1 MADGRPFSSWVPMR
15 RTSSHGRTSS
25 IRTIGASAGLPRRE
39 SLATAMAQSAP
50 RRTLTV
56 MDNVIE
62 VSGLRK
68 TYGSLVAVQDVSFSV
83 RRGEIF
89 GVLGP
94 NGAGKTTTV
103 ESIAGLRRP
112 NAGAIRVLGLDPE
125 RDGRQLRQR
134 LGVQLQ
140 QATLPDRLKVWEAL
154 ELFASFYQAPADWRR
169 LVEEWDLTEKEN
181 ASFASLSGG
190 QRQRLF
196 IALALVGDPEVVIL
210 DELTSGL
217 DPQARRATWELVRAV
232 RDAGTT
238 VVLVTH
244 FMDEAERLCD
254 RLAIIDEGRIV
265 ASGSPRD
272 LIDGIGVEPHVRF
285 TAHGSDL
292 GARRY
297 FHTSRRSVSSER
309 GATQTPTCRHL
320 RTAWPVRV
328 GCIDALGAA
337 LVVAAGL
344 LGRDGVKRPR

>member
-1 MADGRPFSSWVPMR
+1 M
-15 RTSSHGRTSS
+15 
-25 IRTIGASAGLPRRE
+25 LE
-39 SLATAMAQSAP
+39 SLAMAMLRAPSCRTMKPTAQ
-50 RRTLTV
+50 RRCGV
-56 MDNVIE
+56 DNVIE

-68 TYGSLVAVQDVSFSV
+68 TYGSLVAVEDVSLNV

-89 GVLGP
+89 GILGP

-112 NAGAIRVLGLDPE
+112 DAGTLRVLGLDPE
-125 RDGRQLRQR
+125 RDGRELRQR

-140 QATLPDRLKVWEAL
+140 QATLPERLKVWEAL
-154 ELFASFYQAPADWRR
+154 ELFASFYKAPADWRR
-169 LVEEWDLTEKEN
+169 LLGQWDLTEKRN
-181 ASFASLSGG
+181 ASFADLSGG

-254 RLAIIDEGRIV
+254 RLAVVDEGRIV
-265 ASGSPRD
+265 AQGSPRD
-272 LIDGIGVEPHVRF
+272 LIAGLGVEPRVRF
-285 TAHGSDL
+285 TANASELVFLEAVAGVSRVTREGGEAVVHGRGPIL
-292 GARRY
+292 ARVASALAE
-297 FHTSRRSVSSER
+297 HDID
-309 GATQTPTCRHL
+309 PLNL
-320 RTAWPVRV
+320 RAEQPSLEDVFM
-328 GCIDALGAA
+328 ALTGKQ
-337 LVVAAGL
+337 L
-344 LGRDGVKRPR
+344 RD

>member
-1 MADGRPFSSWVPMR
+1 
-15 RTSSHGRTSS
+15 
-25 IRTIGASAGLPRRE
+25 
-39 SLATAMAQSAP
+39 
-50 RRTLTV
+50 

-62 VSGLRK
+62 VRGLRK
-68 TYGSLVAVQDVSFSV
+68 TYGSLVAVEDVSFSV

-89 GVLGP
+89 GILGP

-112 NAGAIRVLGLDPE
+112 DAGTLWVLGLDPE

-134 LGVQLQ
+134 LGMQLQ
-140 QATLPDRLKVWEAL
+140 QATLPERLKVWEAL
-154 ELFASFYQAPADWRR
+154 ELFASFYKAPADWRR
-169 LVEEWDLTEKEN
+169 LLGQWDLTEKRN
-181 ASFASLSGG
+181 ASFADLSGG

-254 RLAIIDEGRIV
+254 RLAVVDEGRIV
-265 ASGSPRD
+265 AQGSSRD
-272 LIDGIGVEPHVRF
+272 LIAGLGVEPRVRF
-285 TAHGSDL
+285 TANASELVFLEAVAG
-292 GARRY
+292 
-297 FHTSRRSVSSER
+297 VSQV
-309 GATQTPTCRHL
+309 T
-320 RTAWPVRV
+320 RV
-328 GCIDALGAA
+328 GGDAVVHGRGPILARVASALAEHDIDPLDLRAEQPSLEDVFMALTGKQ
-337 LVVAAGL
+337 L
-344 LGRDGVKRPR
+344 RD

>member
-1 MADGRPFSSWVPMR
+1 VDS
-15 RTSSHGRTSS
+15 
-25 IRTIGASAGLPRRE
+25 
-39 SLATAMAQSAP
+39 
-50 RRTLTV
+50 
-56 MDNVIE
+56 VID
-62 VSGLRK
+62 VRGLRK
-68 TYGSLVAVQDVSFSV
+68 TYGSLVAVDDVSFSV
-83 RRGEIF
+83 RPGEIF
-89 GVLGP
+89 GILGP

-103 ESIAGLRRP
+103 ESVAGLRRP
-112 NAGAIRVLGLDPE
+112 DAGTVRVLGLDPE

-140 QATLPDRLKVWEAL
+140 QATLPERLKVWEAL
-154 ELFASFYQAPADWRR
+154 ELFASFYEAPADWRR
-169 LVEEWDLTEKEN
+169 LVEQWDLTQKRG

-265 ASGSPRD
+265 SQGSPRD
-272 LIDGIGVEPHVRF
+272 LIAGLGLEPRVRF
-285 TAHGSDL
+285 TANGSELGFLEAVAGVSRVTREGGEAVVHGHGPILAQVATALAEHEIHPFDL
-292 GARRY
+292 RAEQPSLEDVFLALTGK
-297 FHTSRRSVSSER
+297 
-309 GATQTPTCRHL
+309 QL
-320 RTAWPVRV
+320 R
-328 GCIDALGAA
+328 D
-337 LVVAAGL
+337 
-344 LGRDGVKRPR
+344 

>member
-1 MADGRPFSSWVPMR
+1 VDD
-15 RTSSHGRTSS
+15 
-25 IRTIGASAGLPRRE
+25 L
-39 SLATAMAQSAP
+39 
-50 RRTLTV
+50 
-56 MDNVIE
+56 IE

-68 TYGSLVAVQDVSFSV
+68 TYGSVVAVEDVSFSV
-83 RRGEIF
+83 RPGEIF
-89 GVLGP
+89 GILGP

-112 NAGAIRVLGLDPE
+112 DAGTVRVLGLDPE

-140 QATLPDRLKVWEAL
+140 QATLPERLKVWEAL
-154 ELFASFYQAPADWRR
+154 ELFASFYEAPADWRQLLGR
-169 LVEEWDLTEKEN
+169 WDLTEKRN

-254 RLAIIDEGRIV
+254 RLAIIDEGLIV
-265 ASGSPRD
+265 TQGTPQD
-272 LIDGIGVEPHVRF
+272 LITELDVESRVRF
-285 TAHGSDL
+285 TAN
-292 GARRY
+292 
-297 FHTSRRSVSSER
+297 
-309 GATQTPTCRHL
+309 
-320 RTAWPVRV
+320 
-328 GCIDALGAA
+328 GAA
-337 LVVAAGL
+337 LGFL
-344 LGRDGVKRPR
+344 DGVVGVSHVACEDGDAIVHGHGPILARVATALAEHEIHPFDLRAEQPGLEDVFLAFTGKQLRD